1 MGGLG
6 NQMFQYA
13 AGKALATKLGV
24 TLKIDLSFLDD
35 RSYKKD
41 FTFRDF
47 ELSCFNIEEEFISK
61 GQLERFYSSCKIFD
75 KCKLNA
81 LNRIAF
87 NYAIPLPKV
96 FQHPETVVNNKF
108 HSLSNNTLIE
118 GYWQSEQYFIHQQEL
133 IREKYIFKALVSDQN
148 RLILTDIWNSN
159 SVSVHIRRGDYAGNN
174 VINSVHGL
182 LDKEYY
188 ERCIS
193 HVSSKIDNPVF
204 FFFSDDIEWVKSNF
218 RFLTEQFSTFFVNPN
233 AGNRAFDDLRLMSN
247 CKHNIIANSS
257 FSWWG
262 AWLNNNPEKI
272 VIAPKHWFNDPS
284 INTNDLIPG
293 SWIRL

>member
-24 TLKIDLSFLDD
+24 TLKIDSSFLED

-47 ELSCFNIEEEFISK
+47 ELSCFNIEEEFISI
-61 GQLERFYSSCKIFD
+61 GQLERFYCLCKIFD
-75 KCKLNA
+75 TSKLNT

-96 FQHPETVVNNKF
+96 FQYSDTVVNNKF
-108 HSLSNNTLIE
+108 HSLSDNTLIE
-118 GYWQSEQYFIHQQEL
+118 GYWQSEQYFIHQQEV
-133 IREKYIFKALVSDQN
+133 IREKYIFKSSLSNQN
-148 RLILTDIWNSN
+148 LRILTDIINSN
-159 SVSVHIRRGDYAGNN
+159 SVSVHIRRGDYAINH
-174 VINSVHGL
+174 VINSIHGL
-182 LDKEYY
+182 VDKAYY
-188 ERCIS
+188 ERSIS
-193 HVSSKIDNPVF
+193 YVSKKIDNPVF
-204 FFFSDDIEWVKSNF
+204 FFFSDDIEWVKSSF
-218 RFLTEQFSTFFVNPN
+218 GFVTEQFETFFINHN
-233 AGNRAFDDLRLMSN
+233 AENMAFEDLRLMSN

-272 VIAPKHWFNDPS
+272 VIAPKRWFNDPS

-293 SWIRL
+293 RWNRI